1 MQRAYPCLLRC
12 ALPYLGRDAVKIAF
26 VTAKGENS
34 ERAAGRRA
42 NADACITKPFS
53 PIKFLENVDWL
64 LV

>member
-1 MQRAYPCLLRC
+1 LRASI
-12 ALPYLGRDAVKIAF
+12 LGRDAVKIAL

-53 PIKFLENVDWL
+53 PIKFLQNVDWL